1 MPRAAEFL
9 VALPYR
15 RFCGRSVQGYRLG
28 RLAGIGGSGAVFD
41 AVGPGGV
48 PAALKLLR
56 PLRPSYDLAAVWREV
71 APLSRVDHPAVP
83 ARRGIVRAGR
93 AYFIVL
99 ERMPGDSLATWLFE
113 RRHVFGPVEVAGIG
127 SQLADALVA
136 LHEAGAAHGDLRPAN
151 ILYDGERVSLIDFGL
166 SRQEE
171 DGAEVFAAACAADIA
186 GFADI
191 VLYLRYSSFDSS
203 RQGVSW
209 RRRPPV
215 RTCRVPPFQP
225 ARPALVFW
233 THSRPGVSRETP
245 GRLFRVDER
254 GAPHQRFAMLARGTY
269 RARGFCTRIPACV
282 LRSRAYGR
290 PSPPR

>member
-1 MPRAAEFL
+1 MSRVAEHL

-71 APLSRVDHPAVP
+71 APLSRVDHPALP
-83 ARRGIVRAGR
+83 AWRGIVRAGR

-186 GFADI
+186 GFADL

-203 RQGVSW
+203 RRGGSW
-209 RRRPPV
+209 RDELPLAPAQRRFLEEALAGADMLGSALSAREA
-215 RTCRVPPFQP
+215 RTRFLD
-225 ARPALVFW
+225 AFS
-233 THSRPGVSRETP
+233 SRCFT
-245 GRLFRVDER
+245 
-254 GAPHQRFAMLARGTY
+254 
-269 RARGFCTRIPACV
+269 
-282 LRSRAYGR
+282 
-290 PSPPR
+290 

>member
-83 ARRGIVRAGR
+83 AWRGIVRAGR

-191 VLYLRYSSFDSS
+191 VLYLRYVV
-203 RQGVSW
+203 RLVAPGVSW
-209 RRRPPV
+209 RDELPLL
-215 RTCRVPPFQP
+215 
-225 ARPALVFW
+225 RPAALPRGEALAGADMPGSALSAREARTRFW
-233 THSRPGVSRETP
+233 THSRPGVSRNTGTAFP
-245 GRLFRVDER
+245 SRRTRSAASTFRDV
-254 GAPHQRFAMLARGTY
+254 GARD
-269 RARGFCTRIPACV
+269 V
-282 LRSRAYGR
+282 SRAGLLY
-290 PSPPR
+290 

>member
-83 ARRGIVRAGR
+83 AWRGIVRAGR

-171 DGAEVFAAACAADIA
+171 DGAEAFAAACAADIA
-186 GFADI
+186 GFADL
-191 VLYLRYSSFDSS
+191 VLYLRYSSFDSW
-203 RQGVSW
+203 RQGGVAACS
-209 RRRPPV
+209 
-215 RTCRVPPFQP
+215 
-225 ARPALVFW
+225 RPAALPRGGARRCGHAGFRPFSPRGPHSFSGRILVPVF
-233 THSRPGVSRETP
+233 HVKHR
-245 GRLFRVDER
+245 D
-254 GAPHQRFAMLARGTY
+254 
-269 RARGFCTRIPACV
+269 GF
-282 LRSRAYGR
+282 SE
-290 PSPPR
+290 

>member
-83 ARRGIVRAGR
+83 AWRGIVRAGR

-99 ERMPGDSLATWLFE
+99 ERMPGDSLD
-113 RRHVFGPVEVAGIG
+113 RKSVV
-127 SQLADALVA
+127 
-136 LHEAGAAHGDLRPAN
+136 
-151 ILYDGERVSLIDFGL
+151 
-166 SRQEE
+166 
-171 DGAEVFAAACAADIA
+171 
-186 GFADI
+186 
-191 VLYLRYSSFDSS
+191 
-203 RQGVSW
+203 
-209 RRRPPV
+209 
-215 RTCRVPPFQP
+215 
-225 ARPALVFW
+225 
-233 THSRPGVSRETP
+233 
-245 GRLFRVDER
+245 
-254 GAPHQRFAMLARGTY
+254 
-269 RARGFCTRIPACV
+269 
-282 LRSRAYGR
+282 
-290 PSPPR
+290 